1 MKKLAM
7 MVVIGVMGFAL
18 IPSGQVATP
27 EKAEKVATVE
37 KVAEVVGN
45 ATVETATPVK
55 VAEGGNNTTECGHE
69 WVEDS
74 FTTDWGLYEGL
85 ICTKC
90 GEGEYWLTEQY
101 ETPEEVAEVEEV
113 AEPEEVEEVATPDG
127 YDWETYEKP
136 NADKPGFNAGEV
148 ETDHLYNE
156 EYFYND
162 YYDHSNVDL
171 VYDEE
176 IANSYPPYKEGSAK
190 NE

>member
-1 MKKLAM
+1 MKKLVM

-18 IPSGQVATP
+18 IPSGQMATP

-37 KVAEVVGN
+37 KVAEVVEN
-45 ATVETATPVK
+45 ATVETATPGK
-55 VAEGGNNTTECGHE
+55 VAEGGNSTTECNHE
-69 WVEDS
+69 WVDDS
-74 FTTDWGLYEGL
+74 YTTDWGLYEGL

-113 AEPEEVEEVATPDG
+113 TTPDG

-176 IANSYPPYKEGSAK
+176 IANSYPPYKEGSAE